1 MYLDSSKL
9 STMLQRAEMTV
20 PQLAKKSGLSN
31 RTVYDLID
39 RPHVCNPTFKTAAA
53 LAAALNCKAAQLITE

>member
-31 RTVYDLID
+31 RTVYDLFD
-39 RPHVCNPTFKTAAA
+39 RPHACNPTLKTLNA
-53 LAAALNCKAAQLITE
+53 LANALNCKAVQLITE